1 MVASTASDDKAR
13 RRLIGQVGTAHA
25 LEDVRDLVAI
35 LTVRDALTMIV
46 NRLPAQ
52 IRNLS
57 ELATRK
63 REISARIL
71 RWDCGPIPWSTAY

>member
-1 MVASTASDDKAR
+1 M
-13 RRLIGQVGTAHA
+13 
-25 LEDVRDLVAI
+25 RDLVAI

-57 ELATRK
+57 DSQLE
-63 REISARIL
+63 SAKSLLDSPLGL
-71 RWDCGPIPWSTAY
+71 RSDTLVYGD